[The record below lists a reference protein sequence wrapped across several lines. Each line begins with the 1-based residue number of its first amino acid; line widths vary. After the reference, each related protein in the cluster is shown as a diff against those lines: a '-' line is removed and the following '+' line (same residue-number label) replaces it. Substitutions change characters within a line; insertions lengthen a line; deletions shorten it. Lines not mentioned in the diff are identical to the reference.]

1 LYAVSIW
8 MSQWGSKYL
17 GDQNYTAIEIIRNY
31 YGNNMYINYAE
42 EISGVPISWPGYSL
56 DIGSSGSKVRQIQ
69 EQLNTIGE
77 VYTAIPSVV
86 PDGIYGEATKEAVRE
101 FQSIFGLP
109 ESGVVDYQT
118 WYKIQEIF
126 VGVTRIAELN

>member
-1 LYAVSIW
+1 MYAVSIW

-31 YGNNMYINYAE
+31 YGNNMYINFAE

-77 VYTAIPSVV
+77 VYTAIPSVI

-101 FQSIFGLP
+101 FQSIFGLS
-109 ESGVVDYQT
+109 ESGVVDYRT
-118 WYKIQEIF
+118 WYKIQEVF